1 MSTLA
6 RALSLISAI
15 FMLTA
20 CGGGGSA
27 VSRDNTDNGSGDDGT
42 TTPTY
47 SIALTL
53 ENESGASDNNLSENN
68 SLFAVATVTDDQGN
82 PYSDALLT
90 FTLSNDEL
98 AEFGNDTGTAR
109 TNSSGVAR
117 IRLNAS
123 TASGDGEITAALSSG
138 ETGSTTFSATAVTS
152 TDPDSLVI
160 SLVLQN
166 EAGEIDNSLTEDN
179 SLFAIATVSDQNGSP
194 VSDALLAFT
203 LSNDELAE
211 FGNDTGTERTDNNGE
226 ARIRL
231 NASTA
236 SGGGEITATLGT
248 GETATTTFSATAIS
262 GTDPTTISVSLSLQ
276 NENGEPDNNLSE
288 DNSLF
293 AVATVTDQNGNPFTD
308 ALLTYSLSNNAL
320 AEFGNDTGTARTNSQ
335 GVAQLRLN
343 ASTASGDGEVTAT
356 LATGESGSTTF
367 TAVAVTTEPTTI
379 NVALSLQNE
388 SGEADNNLSS
398 SNALTAVATVTN
410 SLGEP
415 QADLLL
421 TFSLSN
427 DDLATFSNDT
437 ATALTNTEGVA
448 TIGMSVGSA
457 SGDGEVTATLATG
470 ETDSTTFSSE
480 GSTTVSEEPASL
492 ELFADSIQLA
502 SSGSDEVE
510 LIALV
515 KNEQSV
521 LMEGVEVS
529 FSAATGDGVELQL
542 TQPETAA
549 DGTAR
554 AVLTSQNDK
563 SNRTITITA
572 GAGSL
577 TESVDITIRGTEV
590 IINGASSVILNDT
603 VDYTIRLQDSDGQPI
618 DNEDVVLSA
627 INGTLSSTTVNTG
640 TNGQATVSYTAS
652 SSGEDTITASAL
664 NAETSFTVQVQQ
676 DEFNFV
682 NLPTEEVPL
691 GQAQTITVQ
700 WRQNNTPV
708 VGQEVTFSA
717 SRGVIDGNSTVQTDA
732 EGQASIDISA
742 NNAGISSITATAS
755 DGSGNVLV
763 SALTQIE
770 FIATTPATI
779 IADATL
785 DNLGPDGQTSTIS
798 AVVRDANNNLVKNS
812 VVNFTVS
819 DVSTG
824 FVSPSQATTD
834 SKGIATTV
842 FTSGSV
848 SSNEAVII
856 TASIADDE
864 SISDEVALTVGARAF
879 DIVIGTGNEIETPST
894 TSYLKKF
901 AVFVSDSSGR
911 PVSNVNLT
919 ASVNPVK
926 YNEDG
931 VYWKGR
937 WVYNDVDSIWN
948 VVDVFECENEDE
960 NDNGILDEGED
971 TNKDQQLTPGIVGTV
986 TLSNNGVTD
995 ENGFAEL
1002 EYRYPESY
1010 AVWYFAEITVF
1021 GQSTGSEAQASMK
1034 YQLEIL
1040 ADDITDEGRSP
1051 PANPFG
1057 TGECPVEDPVP

>member
-6 RALSLISAI
+6 RVLSLISAI

-20 CGGGGSA
+20 CGGGGSS
-27 VSRDNTDNGSGDDGT
+27 VSRDNTDNGSGDGGT

-47 SIALTL
+47 SIALSL

-68 SLFAVATVTDDQGN
+68 SLFAVATVTDQNGN
-82 PYSDALLT
+82 PHSDALLT
-90 FTLSNDEL
+90 FTLSNEEL

-109 TNSSGVAR
+109 TNASGVAR
-117 IRLNAS
+117 IRLDAS
-123 TASGDGEITAALSSG
+123 TASGDGEIIAALGSG
-138 ETGSTTFSATAVTS
+138 ETGTTTFSATAV
-152 TDPDSLVI
+152 
-160 SLVLQN
+160 
-166 EAGEIDNSLTEDN
+166 
-179 SLFAIATVSDQNGSP
+179 
-194 VSDALLAFT
+194 
-203 LSNDELAE
+203 
-211 FGNDTGTERTDNNGE
+211 
-226 ARIRL
+226 
-231 NASTA
+231 
-236 SGGGEITATLGT
+236 
-248 GETATTTFSATAIS
+248 S
-262 GTDPTTISVSLSLQ
+262 GTDPTTISV
-276 NENGEPDNNLSE
+276 
-288 DNSLF
+288 
-293 AVATVTDQNGNPFTD
+293 
-308 ALLTYSLSNNAL
+308 AL
-320 AEFGNDTGTARTNSQ
+320 A
-335 GVAQLRLN
+335 
-343 ASTASGDGEVTAT
+343 
-356 LATGESGSTTF
+356 
-367 TAVAVTTEPTTI
+367 
-379 NVALSLQNE
+379 LQNE

-427 DDLATFSNDT
+427 DELATFSNDT
-437 ATALTNTEGVA
+437 ATALTNAEGVA

-457 SGDGEVTATLATG
+457 SGDGEVTATLPTG

-480 GSTTVSEEPASL
+480 GSTTVSEDPASL

-542 TQPETAA
+542 TQPVTLA

-554 AVLTSQNDK
+554 AILTSQNDK
-563 SNRTITITA
+563 SNRTITIAA

-577 TESVDITIRGTEV
+577 TRSVDITIRGTEV
-590 IINGASSVILNDT
+590 IIGGASSVILNDT

-618 DNEDVVLSA
+618 DNKDVVLSA
-627 INGTLSSTTVNTG
+627 TNGTLSSTTVNTG
-640 TNGQATVSYTAS
+640 ADGQATVSYTAS
-652 SSGEDTITASAL
+652 ASGENTITASAL

-691 GQAQTITVQ
+691 GQTQTITVQ
-700 WRQNNTPV
+700 WRQDNTPV

-717 SRGVIDGNSTVQTDA
+717 SRGVIDGDSTVQTDA

-911 PVSNVNLT
+911 PVSDVNLT

-931 VYWKGR
+931 VYLKGR

-948 VVDVFECENEDE
+948 VVDVFQCDNEDK

-971 TNKDQQLTPGIVGTV
+971 TNKDQQLTPGIVGTI

-1057 TGECPVEDPVP
+1057 TGECPVEDPLP

>member
-1 MSTLA
+1 
-6 RALSLISAI
+6 
-15 FMLTA
+15 MLTA
-20 CGGGGSA
+20 CGGGGSS
-27 VSRDNTDNGSGDDGT
+27 VSRDNTDNGSGDGGT

-47 SIALTL
+47 SIALSL

-68 SLFAVATVTDDQGN
+68 SLFAVATVTDEDGN
-82 PYSDALLT
+82 PHSDALLT
-90 FTLSNDEL
+90 FTLSNEEL

-117 IRLNAS
+117 IRLDAS
-123 TASGDGEITAALSSG
+123 TASGDGEITAALGSG
-138 ETGSTTFSATAVTS
+138 ETGTTTFSATAVTS
-152 TDPDSLVI
+152 TDPS
-160 SLVLQN
+160 
-166 EAGEIDNSLTEDN
+166 
-179 SLFAIATVSDQNGSP
+179 
-194 VSDALLAFT
+194 
-203 LSNDELAE
+203 
-211 FGNDTGTERTDNNGE
+211 
-226 ARIRL
+226 
-231 NASTA
+231 
-236 SGGGEITATLGT
+236 
-248 GETATTTFSATAIS
+248 
-262 GTDPTTISVSLSLQ
+262 TISVSLSLQ
-276 NENGEPDNNLSE
+276 ND
-288 DNSLF
+288 
-293 AVATVTDQNGNPFTD
+293 
-308 ALLTYSLSNNAL
+308 
-320 AEFGNDTGTARTNSQ
+320 
-335 GVAQLRLN
+335 
-343 ASTASGDGEVTAT
+343 
-356 LATGESGSTTF
+356 
-367 TAVAVTTEPTTI
+367 
-379 NVALSLQNE
+379 

-437 ATALTNTEGVA
+437 ATALTNAEGVA

-480 GSTTVSEEPASL
+480 GSTTVSEDPASL
-492 ELFADSIQLA
+492 ELFTDSIQLA

-542 TQPETAA
+542 TQPVTLS

-554 AVLTSQNDK
+554 AILTSQNDK

-577 TESVDITIRGTEV
+577 TRSVDITIRGTEV

-618 DNEDVVLSA
+618 DNKDVVLSA
-627 INGTLSSTTVNTG
+627 TNGTLSSTTVNTG
-640 TNGQATVSYTAS
+640 ADGQATVSYTAS
-652 SSGEDTITASAL
+652 ASGENTITASAL

-691 GQAQTITVQ
+691 GQTQTITVQ
-700 WRQNNTPV
+700 WRQDNTPV

-717 SRGVIDGNSTVQTDA
+717 SRGVIDGDSTVQTDA

-856 TASIADDE
+856 TASIAEDE

-911 PVSNVNLT
+911 PVSDVNLT
-919 ASVNPVK
+919 ASINPVK
-926 YNEDG
+926 FNEEG
-931 VYWKGR
+931 VYLKGR

-948 VVDVFECENEDE
+948 VVDVFQCDNEDK
-960 NDNGILDEGED
+960 NDNGILDGGED

-1057 TGECPVEDPVP
+1057 TGECPVEDPLP